1 MRTTR
6 AGDRHGEALLP
17 PTLLL
22 LDHATLYGGTVTSKG
37 FKTVFFLVVYFTSV
51 DLYER
56 DKYHQRL
63 RVGWFFHSFFQSFH
77 CTCPWPGARR
87 RRLSSSFCRTSGALS
102 HRMRK
107 IVRAERLT
115 AADSG
120 CEGKTRCQSAS
131 PPHAGGAARQRP
143 RSVLVLL
150 VAMRT
155 CRFIWTEYQR

>member
-1 MRTTR
+1 MGRLFFSSNSPYPAPPR
-6 AGDRHGEALLP
+6 PRNAVRRHGDKQRIQ
-17 PTLLL
+17 
-22 LDHATLYGGTVTSKG
+22 DHS
-37 FKTVFFLVVYFTSV
+37 FLVVYTTSV

-56 DKYHQRL
+56 DTSPTSASGVVLSLVLSLVNEY
-63 RVGWFFHSFFQSFH
+63 SFH

-107 IVRAERLT
+107 VVRAERLT

-143 RSVLVLL
+143 RCCPRFTRCN
-150 VAMRT
+150 AH